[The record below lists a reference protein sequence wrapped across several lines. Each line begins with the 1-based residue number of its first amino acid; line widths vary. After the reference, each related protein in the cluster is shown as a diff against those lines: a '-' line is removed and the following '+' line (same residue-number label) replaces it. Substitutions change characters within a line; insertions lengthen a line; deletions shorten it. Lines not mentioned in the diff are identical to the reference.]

1 MIIFKGKSA
10 EEINIDDVREIAE
23 GHDFIAGRGDM
34 NDINH
39 VVGVAKLAFR
49 KNISDE
55 EKLEEVRKAM
65 R

>member
-23 GHDFIAGRGDM
+23 GPDFIIGRGDM